1 MKTSVIV
8 PALNEERDIDRALLS
23 VVNQRVRAELVVVDG
38 GSRDN
43 TVGIA
48 RHYAKVIMGR
58 RGRSR
63 QMNLGVQHSSGDV
76 LVFLHA
82 DTELKAG
89 YFEEVSK
96 ALEDPSVVGGYAPL
110 TFDSYNSLLWIY
122 SRFTMMKF
130 RLFHYGDGAV
140 FVRRSVFENLRG
152 FRELPIMED
161 LDFLRRLQRAGRTV
175 LLSTPVVTSA
185 RRFRKGGM
193 IRNQA
198 RNVFIVSSFYLGVP
212 PSQLARWYPNVRE

>member
-1 MKTSVIV
+1 MNTSVIV
-8 PALNEERDIDRALLS
+8 PALNEEQVIERALLS
-23 VVNQRVRAELVVVDG
+23 VVNQQTGAELVVVDG
-38 GSRDN
+38 GSRDD

-48 RHYAKVIMGR
+48 SRYAKVITGQ
-58 RGRSR
+58 RGRGR
-63 QMNLGVQHSSGDV
+63 QMNLGVWHSSGDV

-82 DTELKAG
+82 DTELTPG

-96 ALEDPSVVGGYAPL
+96 VLEDPSVVGGYAPL
-110 TFDSYNSLLWIY
+110 TFDSSNSLLWIY

-140 FVRRSVFENLRG
+140 FVRRSVFEFLQG
-152 FRELPIMED
+152 FREIPIMED
-161 LDFLRRLQRAGRTV
+161 LDFLRRLQRSGRTV
-175 LLSTPVVTSA
+175 LLSTPVITSA

-198 RNVFIVSSFYLGVP
+198 RNVFMVSSFYLGVT